1 MKRREP
7 AEKQNIQGRQN
18 QQSAAHPPIIEQ
30 RRMLN
35 NGCNVDGRFVICEI
49 LSYNE
54 VYVVYTAKQLPNSD
68 DICVIEYFP
77 EHISLRS
84 DDSCE
89 IKPTQNSEIDFA
101 EGASCFEAEM
111 NALFQNVSGSDSL
124 LKVSKPFRVNGTV
137 YVFAD
142 KHEGMTLSENI
153 AVYGAVSEE
162 RLVEQLLPILLA
174 LKLYHDAGFTHS
186 AISPD
191 NFRCLIDGRLI
202 LEGFGMSGALKLPE
216 SNLRSN
222 PYAAPELANGTMPS
236 VVTDIYSIGAVMYT
250 ALTGT
255 PPDRS
260 RNENGGIVY
269 PSSLGIKVSNQTE
282 AAILSALNLSPNDRP
297 QNLDRFIDILVGN
310 VTDVRLP
317 PMAAVKKR
325 KLSLAIGIIIAAV
338 ILVLACTAGYLA
350 YRSAALKNNIQDSL
364 DTDESQTDVEQP
376 LKAKDYIET
385 EDYIGMDA
393 QELNSL
399 LAQHDVGLIK
409 SASIYTDAYSFNTV
423 VMQYPEA
430 GGKVYKGGSVY
441 IVTSM
446 GSEQARVPDVRGM
459 QCNAAISALE
469 AKGLSWQL
477 EYIIS
482 DGDMDCV
489 LEQSTQAG
497 RKVPFGTAIKLI
509 IASDEVKT
517 VNPIGGAIEILPKSV
532 SVNIAE
538 KVSFECKDPVSW
550 GISDTTIA
558 DIDENGNVTAK
569 GFGTTTV
576 FAASEGRIATA
587 VLTVHDMSIF
597 AQNSISITIGQ
608 TVPISDDIAE
618 SIIDEVVWSTSDETV
633 ATIDDNGNITAVGIG
648 NATITAQRADEII
661 KSISVIVSENAEYI
675 KLIKASLYGN
685 VEAVKQTLIDNGIEF
700 SFVEEYSNIHP
711 AGSVTNIE
719 YNGYIDND
727 SFYINKGTKIVLHI
741 SLGKKP

>member
-1 MKRREP
+1 MKRSEP
-7 AEKQNIQGRQN
+7 VKKQINQGRQTKR
-18 QQSAAHPPIIEQ
+18 SAAESPVMVQ

-35 NGCNVDGRFVICEI
+35 NGCEVAGRFFICDI
-49 LSYNE
+49 LTYNE
-54 VYVVYTAKQLPNSD
+54 IYVVYTAKQISNGED
-68 DICVIEYFP
+68 VCVIEYFP
-77 EHISLRS
+77 ENICLRS

-89 IKPTQNSEIDFA
+89 IKPAQNSEVAFA

-111 NALFQNVSGSDSL
+111 NALSENISGSDSL
-124 LKVSKPFRVNGTV
+124 LKVSKPFRANGTV
-137 YVFAD
+137 YVSAD
-142 KHEGMTLSENI
+142 KHDGMTLSENI

-162 RLVEQLLPILLA
+162 RLVDQLLPILLA
-174 LKLYHDAGFTHS
+174 LKFYHDAGFIHS

-202 LEGFGMSGALKLPE
+202 LEGFGMSSALKLPE

-222 PYAAPELANGTMPS
+222 LYAAPELAKGAIPS
-236 VVTDIYSIGAVMYT
+236 AVTDIYSIGAVMYT

-255 PPDRS
+255 LPDRS
-260 RNENGGIVY
+260 KDENGGIVY

-297 QNLDRFIDILVGN
+297 QNLDRFIDVLVGN
-310 VTDVRLP
+310 VTDVKLP
-317 PMAAVKKR
+317 PMVVVKKR
-325 KLSLAIGIIIAAV
+325 KLPLAMGIVAATV
-338 ILVLACTAGYLA
+338 IFALSGTAGYFA
-350 YRSAALKNNIQDSL
+350 YRSAVLKDNIQSSL
-364 DTDESQTDVEQP
+364 NTNDLQVDVEQP
-376 LKAKDYIET
+376 PKVKDYIET

-399 LAQHDVGLIK
+399 LAQSDIGLIK
-409 SASIYTDAYSFNTV
+409 SASIYTDSYDFNTV

-430 GGKVYKGGSVY
+430 GGKVYKGGNVY

-469 AKGLSWQL
+469 EKGLSWRI

-497 RKVPFGTAIKLI
+497 RKVPFGTAIKLTV
-509 IASDEVKT
+509 ASDEIKT
-517 VNPIGGAIEILPKSV
+517 VNPTGGEIEILPKTASV
-532 SVNIAE
+532 SVSE
-538 KVSFECKDPVSW
+538 KVTFECEDSVTW
-550 GISDTTIA
+550 GVSDTTIA
-558 DIDENGNVTAK
+558 EIDENGNVTAK
-569 GFGTTTV
+569 SFGTTTV
-576 FAASEGRIATA
+576 FAVSQGRIATA
-587 VLTVHDMSIF
+587 VLTVNDMSIF

-618 SIIDEVVWSTSDETV
+618 SIIDEVAWSTSDETV
-633 ATIDDNGNITAVGIG
+633 ATIDDNGNVTAVGIG
-648 NATITAQRADEII
+648 SATITAHRADEII
-661 KSISVIVSENAEYI
+661 KSISVNVSENAEYI
-675 KLIKASLYGN
+675 KLIKSSLYGN
-685 VEAVKQTLIDNGIEF
+685 CETAKQTLIDNGIEY
-700 SFVEEYSNIHP
+700 SVVEEYSNIHA

-719 YNGYIDND
+719 YKGYIDNE